1 MTSFNNTKRH
11 NKRKFL
17 NKEKRKSVK
26 SLRKKVKVFDV
37 NYSNYGLFKEKI
49 ASDNSLMFVA
59 YVANWCHYCKELKKN
74 WPQLLNKLKKIKKLK
89 QDMHVVLIEE
99 QMFKNDPEI
108 NVSGYPTIRLY
119 LNGEVIQYG
128 RERTPSKIATFVKG
142 QLNKYNM
149 IKKRQYNKKIKSKSK
164 KLKKYNEKQEK
175 NKQKKTR
182 KQRRKKKQNKNNF
195 FQDNMK
201 SILEI

>member
-1 MTSFNNTKRH
+1 MISFNNTKRH
-11 NKRKFL
+11 NKRKFS

-37 NYSNYGLFKEKI
+37 NYGNYGLFKERI

-119 LNGEVIQYG
+119 LNGEVIHYG

-149 IKKRQYNKKIKSKSK
+149 IKKRKYNKRVTSKI
-164 KLKKYNEKQEK
+164 KLKKEKKQKPK
-175 NKQKKTR
+175 NKLKSIKRKKN
-182 KQRRKKKQNKNNF
+182 KRKKKL